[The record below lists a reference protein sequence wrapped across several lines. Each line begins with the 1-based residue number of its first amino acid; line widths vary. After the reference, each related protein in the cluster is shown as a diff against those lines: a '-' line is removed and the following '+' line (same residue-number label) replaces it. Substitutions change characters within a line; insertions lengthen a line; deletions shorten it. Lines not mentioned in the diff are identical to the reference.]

1 MLSDIVSPGRVAD
14 APSGN
19 FVYRLLPRWL
29 WPYAQLARWDR
40 PIGWQLLMWPCF
52 WSAALAGNAAMA
64 QGAFS
69 FGRFVFHL
77 FLFFLG
83 AVAMRGAGCTYNDI
97 VDHDIDMQV
106 ARTRSRPL
114 PSGRVS
120 RLQAKIFLLLQAL
133 VGLIVLLQFN
143 GFTIFLGILSLGIVA
158 IYPFAKRFTDWPQF
172 FLGLAFSWGALVGW
186 SAVFGSISFAAIALY
201 IAAIA
206 WTIGYDTIYAHQ
218 DKEDDA
224 LIGVRS
230 TARLF
235 GDATRWWLILLY
247 GLTLLLLLIAF
258 IAGGAAFPAYLG
270 WLAAAILLVWQIA
283 VLDIDDPAN
292 CLALFKSNNR
302 VGAILFLRLTL
313 AIPFA
318 G

>member
-283 VLDIDDPAN
+283 VLDIDDPAD

-302 VGAILFLRLTL
+302 VGAILFLGLTL